1 MSADEA
7 QGYHAAQIEAF
18 RDGEADMISAITMT
32 DPEEAVGIAR
42 AAKAAGLPAA
52 ISFTVETDGR
62 LPSGDT
68 LQAVIEQVDRATAS
82 APAYY
87 MINCAHPLHFEDAL
101 AAGEASGDPWVHR
114 IRGIRAN
121 ASTMSHAKLDAMTKL
136 DFRRSGRPWAPVP
149 RVETPPSRRLRDR
162 RLLRHRPPPYRRDL
176 RGLRRAGPSPR
187 RLTAG
192 PTSTPS
198 QEGPFPMFRFVF
210 LVFGSGAYAV
220 SFATILYAIGFV
232 ANLWVPKGI
241 DSGAPS
247 PLAEALVVDTL
258 LLTVFALQHSIMAR
272 PRFKRLW
279 TLVVPKPIERSTY
292 VLFASLSLILLF
304 WQWRPMPMPLWTVTD
319 PTGAAVL
326 QAASV
331 AGWALVLVSTFL
343 ISHFEL
349 FGVKQVVMH
358 WLGRAV
364 PETAFRTPLLYNLV
378 RHPIYLGFIIAFWA
392 TPTMTA
398 GHLLFAALTTAY
410 IVIGIQLEERDLVR
424 FFGKTYLDY
433 RERVA
438 MLVPGLRWKRSPEA
452 GLDAGHTR
460 AASLIAAHDLSPHAG
475 RDRLRLTRDA

>member
-1 MSADEA
+1 
-7 QGYHAAQIEAF
+7 
-18 RDGEADMISAITMT
+18 
-32 DPEEAVGIAR
+32 
-42 AAKAAGLPAA
+42 
-52 ISFTVETDGR
+52 
-62 LPSGDT
+62 
-68 LQAVIEQVDRATAS
+68 
-82 APAYY
+82 
-87 MINCAHPLHFEDAL
+87 
-101 AAGEASGDPWVHR
+101 
-114 IRGIRAN
+114 
-121 ASTMSHAKLDAMTKL
+121 
-136 DFRRSGRPWAPVP
+136 
-149 RVETPPSRRLRDR
+149 
-162 RLLRHRPPPYRRDL
+162 
-176 RGLRRAGPSPR
+176 
-187 RLTAG
+187 
-192 PTSTPS
+192 
-198 QEGPFPMFRFVF
+198 MFRFVF

-247 PLAEALVVDTL
+247 PLAEALVVDAL
-258 LLTVFALQHSIMAR
+258 LLTVFALQHSVMAR
-272 PRFKRLW
+272 PRFKRFW

-326 QAASV
+326 QAASF
-331 AGWALVLVSTFL
+331 AGLTLVLVSTFL

-452 GLDAGHTR
+452 
-460 AASLIAAHDLSPHAG
+460 ASTPATPAPQA
-475 RDRLRLTRDA
+475 